1 MIPYEIKDIVEHFK
15 VMGQELPDLLSEVF
29 NDENG
34 LTAEK
39 LNMGKE
45 AADSIISKDK
55 VKELMKM
62 FDRLKSINV
71 WWYYDDYEDAGFK

>member
-29 NDENG
+29 NVENG

-55 VKELMKM
+55 VKKLMQM

>member
-55 VKELMKM
+55 VKKLMQM